1 MEHTDPGSRS
11 VDERK
16 VAENPPRQHPGV
28 ASAWDQ
34 FYAYCFTIIHQ
45 SPAIRQ
51 LPANDREDCVQDVM
65 IELVRKFGEDAPET
79 EREGLEGWIRV
90 VSRNKAADVLRRR
103 YRKPEVTFDDGA
115 GAAIPY
121 GGEPDADRQGEAVSL
136 VWEALLQLD
145 QAVTVTSY
153 LVFYLRTIEGWSIQE
168 TAELFQI
175 SPEQVRARCHR
186 VRKKFDAILKSRAS
200 DVQETPPG

>member
-1 MEHTDPGSRS
+1 M
-11 VDERK
+11 DERDATSTPAQPSAK
-16 VAENPPRQHPGV
+16 APRV

-34 FYAYCFTIIHQ
+34 FYAWCFAVIQQ

-51 LPANDREDCVQDVM
+51 LPDADREDVAQEIMVE
-65 IELVRKFGEDAPET
+65 IVRKFGEDAPET
-79 EREGLEGWIRV
+79 APEGLEGWIRV

-103 YRKPEVTFDDGA
+103 YRKPEVGFDDGA
-115 GAAIPY
+115 GAALQQR
-121 GGEPDADRQGEAVSL
+121 EEDSTRDRQGEAVSL
-136 VWEALLQLD
+136 VWEALLRLD
-145 QAVTVTSY
+145 QTVPVTSY

-186 VRKKFDAILKSRAS
+186 VRKKFDAILKSPA
-200 DVQETPPG
+200 PGAEARPDGRDE